1 MYRGHYLG
9 GEVVFVEGR
18 DVGPVEKVFVLK
30 VLLIEGHG
38 DQAAVDADGLMGVV
52 WFGLIGG
59 LLIAALVL
67 AWRQVFGG

>member
-1 MYRGHYLG
+1 MRKHKWVFTVA
-9 GEVVFVEGR
+9 VV
-18 DVGPVEKVFVLK
+18 
-30 VLLIEGHG
+30 
-38 DQAAVDADGLMGVV
+38 AAGLMGVV